1 MSIVVAAQPHF
12 KAQDPDTTIFWGYG
26 LYTDH
31 VGDYVKKA
39 HERLYRRRDPERAAA
54 STDWE
59 EHQEEIHGGC
69 R

>member
-31 VGDYVKKA
+31 VGDYVKS
-39 HERLYRRRDPERAAA
+39 P
-54 STDWE
+54 
-59 EHQEEIHGGC
+59 
-69 R
+69 